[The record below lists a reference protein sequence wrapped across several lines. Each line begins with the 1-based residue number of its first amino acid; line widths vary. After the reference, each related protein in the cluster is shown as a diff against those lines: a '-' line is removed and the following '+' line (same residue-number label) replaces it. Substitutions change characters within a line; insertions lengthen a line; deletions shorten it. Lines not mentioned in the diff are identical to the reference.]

1 MTDEEADNHLSKV
14 SEARMF
20 EWLSQKY
27 WEWKTRRYQRKARA
41 VVRKN
46 ISRAFGVKVEN
57 PCLR

>member
-1 MTDEEADNHLSKV
+1 MMTDEEADNHLSKV
-14 SEARMF
+14 REARIF

-46 ISRAFGVKVEN
+46 YKPR
-57 PCLR
+57 LRR